1 MGPVVDSTME
11 YEQLLFP
18 FHGTSRG
25 FDYGIGAIIDYSGN
39 SVVNVTAELILIRNN

>member
-1 MGPVVDSTME
+1 MDSIIE
-11 YEQLLFP
+11 SEQLLLS

-25 FDYGIGAIIDYSGN
+25 FDHGIGAIIDYSGN